1 MYKVELKKNKRYKL
15 CSCGV
20 SKSLPFCDNQ
30 HRDFN
35 LKNNATFKSI
45 KIIPD
50 CNVTIKIES
59 KKWNLNDE

>member
-1 MYKVELKKNKRYKL
+1 M
-15 CSCGV
+15 
-20 SKSLPFCDNQ
+20 PFCDNQ